1 MVSAKFVQL
10 IESHAEQIADR
21 VLSELRRDER
31 RRHIAALP
39 EAELR
44 EICQRILRN
53 LGHWLTAA
61 SEKEI
66 ERYYEER
73 GRIRAAE
80 GVPLHEVVY
89 LFLLLKSRMLDFV
102 RHQGFPHTTV
112 DVYAAEELD
121 YAVGR
126 FFDSAV
132 YHLVRG
138 YETALRGG

>member
-1 MVSAKFVQL
+1 MVSAKFVHL

-21 VLSELRRDER
+21 VLNELRRDER
-31 RRHIAALP
+31 RRQIAALP

-44 EICQRILRN
+44 EVCQRILRN

-61 SEKEI
+61 SEQEI
-66 ERYYEER
+66 GRYYEER

-80 GVPLHEVVY
+80 SVPLHEVVY

-102 RHQGFPHTTV
+102 RNQGFPHTSV
-112 DVYAAEELD
+112 DVYAAEELEH
-121 YAVGR
+121 AVGR
-126 FFDSAV
+126 FFDCAV

-138 YETALRGG
+138 YEAALRGM